1 MISDLP
7 IFRKLGLYV
16 WLSRRIFLP
25 TDFQRNKTGD
35 KMLFGM
41 WRIQKS
47 VGDLSQNHFS
57 VTIGLVIGS
66 GDMR

>member
-1 MISDLP
+1 
-7 IFRKLGLYV
+7 
-16 WLSRRIFLP
+16 
-25 TDFQRNKTGD
+25 
-35 KMLFGM
+35 MLFGM
-41 WRIQKS
+41 SRIQKS